1 MAVTEEV
8 SLTAVPAKRA
18 KPSLER
24 WSQEP
29 RVGKIRA
36 AKTLKKKITEMAW
49 ATSFSLARIT
59 GAVAAMAEPPQIEDP
74 TPIKVASFVSSLKKR
89 WKKKAIIKAI
99 EIVERITGR
108 EDFPTAKTCEI
119 LSPNPSKITAY

>member
-1 MAVTEEV
+1 MAVTEDV

-36 AKTLKKKITEMAW
+36 AKTLKKKITEIAC
-49 ATSFSLARIT
+49 ATSVSSASMT
-59 GAVAAMAEPPQIEDP
+59 GAVAAIAEPPQMEEP
-74 TPIKVASFVSSLKKR
+74 TPTRIDVLEGTFSTLRSSHARGRNCTDDNRKR
-89 WKKKAIIKAI
+89 L
-99 EIVERITGR
+99 
-108 EDFPTAKTCEI
+108 
-119 LSPNPSKITAY
+119 LSCL

>member
-36 AKTLKKKITEMAW
+36 AKTLKKNDNRNGLGYF
-49 ATSFSLARIT
+49 FSLA
-59 GAVAAMAEPPQIEDP
+59 
-74 TPIKVASFVSSLKKR
+74 
-89 WKKKAIIKAI
+89 
-99 EIVERITGR
+99 
-108 EDFPTAKTCEI
+108 
-119 LSPNPSKITAY
+119 

>member
-1 MAVTEEV
+1 MAVTEDV

-36 AKTLKKKITEMAW
+36 AKTLKKKDNRNGLGYFFFLGVNNRSSRCNGRTAN
-49 ATSFSLARIT
+49 R
-59 GAVAAMAEPPQIEDP
+59 IEDP
-74 TPIKVASFVSSLKKR
+74 TPINVASFVSRLKKR

-99 EIVERITGR
+99 EW
-108 EDFPTAKTCEI
+108 
-119 LSPNPSKITAY
+119 

>member
-24 WSQEP
+24 WSQVP
-29 RVGKIRA
+29 SVGKIRA

-49 ATSFSLARIT
+49 QLLSFQL
-59 GAVAAMAEPPQIEDP
+59 
-74 TPIKVASFVSSLKKR
+74 
-89 WKKKAIIKAI
+89 
-99 EIVERITGR
+99 
-108 EDFPTAKTCEI
+108 
-119 LSPNPSKITAY
+119 

>member
-36 AKTLKKKITEMAW
+36 AKTLKKSSRCNGRT
-49 ATSFSLARIT
+49 ATDRRAY
-59 GAVAAMAEPPQIEDP
+59 
-74 TPIKVASFVSSLKKR
+74 
-89 WKKKAIIKAI
+89 
-99 EIVERITGR
+99 
-108 EDFPTAKTCEI
+108 
-119 LSPNPSKITAY
+119 PNQGS

>member
-36 AKTLKKKITEMAW
+36 AKTLKK
-49 ATSFSLARIT
+49 R
-59 GAVAAMAEPPQIEDP
+59 
-74 TPIKVASFVSSLKKR
+74 
-89 WKKKAIIKAI
+89 
-99 EIVERITGR
+99 
-108 EDFPTAKTCEI
+108 
-119 LSPNPSKITAY
+119 